1 MAGGKGGG
9 GGAGGRQPGSE
20 DGLAGNAS
28 CLRIDAQAPREHA
41 ECGPG
46 VRRRDARR
54 AKDGPRLE
62 GSRQE
67 ACEVARPDAA
77 QQEHAR
83 QKVCLRL
90 PVAGAEDVQE
100 QRGHRTAR
108 GAGDGQ
114 EPERVVA

>member
-1 MAGGKGGG
+1 MAG
-9 GGAGGRQPGSE
+9 
-20 DGLAGNAS
+20 GLAGNAS